1 MQQISSL
8 TGRLWR
14 FSSYHNQREVRGL
27 NAESTNTSLACI
39 NKLSKNHYFPSFEHQ
54 IMTHEGNGCFSYDL
68 WLTSARVD
76 SDIII
81 HGDVKSCLTSLPLI
95 KRSSSHLKCYCI
107 KCLPLPEDTL
117 VSLKC
122 MANVH
127 FRFLIYRET
136 HRKYKQNK
144 RSCSGF
150 RPTECELTADIG
162 SAPLAY
168 AKSPRSAI
176 KNSS

>member
-27 NAESTNTSLACI
+27 NAESTYTSLACI

-95 KRSSSHLKCYCI
+95 KRSSSHLKRYCL
-107 KCLPLPEDTL
+107 KMSSFARRHFSVTEMHGQCALQVSNLQRDTQE
-117 VSLKC
+117 
-122 MANVH
+122 
-127 FRFLIYRET
+127 I
-136 HRKYKQNK
+136 
-144 RSCSGF
+144 
-150 RPTECELTADIG
+150 
-162 SAPLAY
+162 
-168 AKSPRSAI
+168 
-176 KNSS
+176 